1 MTKPLLLRRPIIQ
14 KVAQTVSRGVPLKHA
29 ALVAGIT
36 TNQLSRWMKNGA
48 KMRAIVAEEGHFP
61 SGSTQEDWMSAE
73 LHQEVEIAHAKVVER
88 YAKRINTAAKK
99 SWQAAAWWLQRR
111 EKESF
116 STQPEKEDAEKGGGP
131 DKEQFVFHCPEN
143 GRG

>member
-1 MTKPLLLRRPIIQ
+1 MIKPLLLRRPIIQ

-36 TNQLSRWMKNGA
+36 PNQLTRWMKTGA

-61 SGSTQEDWMSAE
+61 AGSTQEDWMSAE

-88 YAKRINTAAKK
+88 YSKKINAAASK

-111 EKESF
+111 AKEDF
-116 STQPEKEDAEKGGGP
+116 STVSESTEEDRKPTEQ
-131 DKEQFVFHCPEN
+131 KEQFVFHCPEN

>member
-1 MTKPLLLRRPIIQ
+1 MIKPLLLRRAVIQ

-36 TNQLSRWMKNGA
+36 PNQLTRWMKTGA

-61 SGSTQEDWMSAE
+61 RDSTQEDWMTAE
-73 LHQEVEIAHAKVVER
+73 LHQEVELAHAKVVER

-99 SWQAAAWWLQRR
+99 SWQACAWWLQRR
-111 EKESF
+111 AKDEF
-116 STQPEKEDAEKGGGP
+116 STVSEGTDAEKKP
-131 DKEQFVFHCPEN
+131 SEEKEQFVFHCPEN